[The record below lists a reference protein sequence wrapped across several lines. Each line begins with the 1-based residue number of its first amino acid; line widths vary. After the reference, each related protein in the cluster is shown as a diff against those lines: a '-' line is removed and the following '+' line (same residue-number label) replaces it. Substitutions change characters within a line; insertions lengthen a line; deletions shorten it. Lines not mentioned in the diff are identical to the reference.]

1 MLFQMLTGVL
11 PFRGESMS
19 ELMYKIANDEAPD
32 LRQSRPDLPAPLAD
46 IVARALSKQADLRYQ
61 DGDEFARDLLE
72 IAASVPDEALSSQLS
87 SSADSDAAMQ
97 RTTPQTPTVRISR

>member
-1 MLFQMLTGVL
+1 MKQHQYRITIEHLTLPDGMAAPASAPLVL
-11 PFRGESMS
+11 EVGSHD
-19 ELMYKIANDEAPD
+19 N
-32 LRQSRPDLPAPLAD
+32 LAD
-46 IVARALSKQADLRYQ
+46 IVARALSKRADLRYQ
-61 DGDEFARDLLE
+61 DGDEFARDLLA